1 MNQHPIERDYP
12 SNARSKEIIEP
23 MPNRKRLSKGIVQVY
38 FGSGKG
44 KTTAALGQGFRAAGH
59 GFKVYMIQW
68 MKGNIKYGELKSV
81 KKFDNFTIEQF
92 GSPELIASPD
102 DFDMS
107 EGKKAINRAREI
119 ITSDEYDIVILDEAG
134 VACDMGIIDVD
145 ELISILDQKPALVEV
160 VITGRMMHPKLKEY
174 ADLVTEMRMIK
185 HPYVSEGLDARFGIE
200 H

>member
-1 MNQHPIERDYP
+1 M
-12 SNARSKEIIEP
+12 SKRP
-23 MPNRKRLSKGIVQVY
+23 RLSKGIVQVY
-38 FGSGKG
+38 YGTGKG

-59 GFKVYMIQW
+59 GFKVYMIQF

-81 KKFDNFTIEQF
+81 QKFENFTIEQF
-92 GSPELIASPD
+92 GSPELIAAPD

-107 EGKKAINRAREI
+107 EGAKALKKAEEI
-119 ITSDEYDIVILDEAG
+119 IFSDDYDIVIIDEAG

-145 ELISILDQKPALVEV
+145 KLIQILDKKPPLVEV
-160 VITGRMMHPKLKEY
+160 VITGRMMHPKLLEY

-185 HPYVSEGLDARFGIE
+185 HPYVSQGLDARFGIE

>member
-1 MNQHPIERDYP
+1 
-12 SNARSKEIIEP
+12 
-23 MPNRKRLSKGIVQVY
+23 MPDRQRLSKGIVQVY

-102 DFDMS
+102 DFDMA

-145 ELISILDQKPALVEV
+145 DLISILDEKPPLVEV